1 MFGHPSPS
9 PFMSQSRKWSRYHR
23 GIRTQVLLDVI
34 SSSDLKNVLAVM
46 QEPFPALRRLRIRSE
61 YDVQSP
67 VVSNSF
73 LGGSAPDLQY
83 LDLTCVPFPGLPK
96 WLLSATHLVTLHRLH
111 LWHIPHSGYISPDA
125 MITTPF
131 RVDKARDILASIP
144 IASSS
149 P

>member
-9 PFMSQSRKWSRYHR
+9 PFMHLCLKVGSGQEYYR

-61 YDVQSP
+61 YDIQSP
-67 VVSNSF
+67 VISISF
-73 LGGSAPDLQY
+73 LGGFAPDLQY
-83 LDLTCVPFPGLPK
+83 LDLTCSVSRMTEMASVCHSPRHTSPLAHSSFGI
-96 WLLSATHLVTLHRLH
+96 HLTRCDDH
-111 LWHIPHSGYISPDA
+111 Y
-125 MITTPF
+125 PF

-144 IASSS
+144 
-149 P
+149 